1 MWRIDVPARQ
11 IFKFDWESL
20 NRDQENGGKDLSY
33 RLLSLPRRSY
43 VSPGTLVES
52 MGVLLHPA
60 PPTIKPNESP
70 RTTTLLHRDDDD
82 DNDDDNYS
90 ATKVC
95 RTMVFGQ

>member
-33 RLLSLPRRSY
+33 RLLSLPRSSY

-52 MGVLLHPA
+52 LGVLLLQHR
-60 PPTIKPNESP
+60 PPSNLTIKLVD
-70 RTTTLLHRDDDD
+70 TTLLHRDDD

-95 RTMVFGQ
+95 RSMVFGQ